1 MVVGAVFVGTRSLI
15 GLGGLIVGSTTMIPA
30 ARR

>member
-1 MVVGAVFVGTRSLI
+1 MVVGAAFVGTRSLT
-15 GLGGLIVGSTTMIPA
+15 GLGGLIVGSTTMILG